1 MIQGPLTPEEHDR
14 CLGKIALLHRNTGHG
29 PIEHLVTAL
38 QARRADPGVIE
49 LARTYGCP
57 ICQETKRQ
65 VPRPR
70 ASLEPI
76 PPKWSVMQADNAFS
90 THPKT
95 NQKVQFTMLL
105 DEGNRF
111 RIGKIMV
118 KGPGAGVTGS
128 QLIEFYRDH

>member
-38 QARRADPGVIE
+38 QARRADPRVIE
-49 LARTYGCP
+49 LARAYECP

-76 PPKWSVMQADNAFS
+76 PPKWFVMQADNAFWGFGWVKS
-90 THPKT
+90 WSRVLGLGLRGT
-95 NQKVQFTMLL
+95 N
-105 DEGNRF
+105 
-111 RIGKIMV
+111 
-118 KGPGAGVTGS
+118 
-128 QLIEFYRDH
+128 